1 MDALTLIIKGT
12 PLHQGV
18 TFNIYHHSRKDVAV
32 IMLSNAYRID
42 PSKSFLV
49 ISGVVL
55 FLKTAQKA
63 RSFGKNHIK
72 MTSFSM
78 QVNSM

>member
-1 MDALTLIIKGT
+1 MDALTLIVKGT

-18 TFNIYHHSRKDVAV
+18 TFNIYHHSRNDVAV

-49 ISGVVL
+49 IPGVVL

-72 MTSFSM
+72 RPVSPCK
-78 QVNSM
+78 

>member
-18 TFNIYHHSRKDVAV
+18 TFNIYHHSHNDVAV
-32 IMLSNAYRID
+32 MLSNTNRID
-42 PSKSFLV
+42 PSMSFLV
-49 ISGVVL
+49 IPNVVL

-63 RSFGKNHIK
+63 RSFGK
-72 MTSFSM
+72 TT
-78 QVNSM
+78 

>member
-1 MDALTLIIKGT
+1 
-12 PLHQGV
+12 
-18 TFNIYHHSRKDVAV
+18 
-32 IMLSNAYRID
+32 MLSNAYRID

-63 RSFGKNHIK
+63 RSFGKTHIK